1 MIVVI
6 TKGERERERDGEG
19 EREKLR
25 DVHQGRVRVSGVGAI
40 TER

>member
-1 MIVVI
+1 MNDSGDH
-6 TKGERERERDGEG
+6 KGKKRERERERN
-19 EREKLR
+19 RKR